1 MAVTKEY
8 AVFFSLFPNNNK
20 GVNVCKKKKKKKE
33 EDCFW
38 IIKYYAS
45 FERPLISINLASKE
59 TDFLVQVIR
68 KSFKAFL

>member
-20 GVNVCKKKKKKKE
+20 GVNVRKKTE

-59 TDFLVQVIR
+59 TGFLVQVIR

>member
-20 GVNVCKKKKKKKE
+20 GVNVRKKKE

-38 IIKYYAS
+38 IISTMQVLRDHS
-45 FERPLISINLASKE
+45 FL
-59 TDFLVQVIR
+59 
-68 KSFKAFL
+68 